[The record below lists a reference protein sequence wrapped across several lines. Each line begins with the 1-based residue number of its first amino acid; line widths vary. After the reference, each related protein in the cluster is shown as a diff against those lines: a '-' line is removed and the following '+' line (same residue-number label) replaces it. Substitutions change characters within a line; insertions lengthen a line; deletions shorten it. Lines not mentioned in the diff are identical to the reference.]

1 MQRISQPQTDTLADG
16 IQYGHYLG
24 PTALTGERPRQLDGC
39 RRRWLGLEQ
48 EAHEIGV
55 APCAG

>member
-1 MQRISQPQTDTLADG
+1 MQQRISQPQTLADG
-16 IQYGHYLG
+16 IQNGHYLG

-39 RRRWLGLEQ
+39 SRRWLGLEQ

-55 APCAG
+55 PPCAG